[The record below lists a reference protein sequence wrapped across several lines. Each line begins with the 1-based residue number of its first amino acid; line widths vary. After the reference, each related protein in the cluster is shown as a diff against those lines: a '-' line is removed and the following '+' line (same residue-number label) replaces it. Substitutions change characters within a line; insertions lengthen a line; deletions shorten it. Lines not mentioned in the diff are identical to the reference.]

1 MNGNSRLQL
10 VFTPG
15 ARRPGSADERLDE
28 RLQEIKR
35 SMRTR
40 FTWIAAVLVLLSIG
54 FVMACSTKYSHSSN
68 GLLVVPSR
76 DSQAMQTFSI
86 DLSNG
91 HVQQINNVNG
101 PPVTGLPSFVLLDPA
116 GTYAYVATTVDC
128 SPTNPAANTSL
139 TAVQGAILAYK
150 INSDG
155 TLAAGNTPVFLPGNP
170 AYPSTFPA
178 CGLDDAS
185 NPNGGNQVAG
195 MTMDSAG
202 KFLFV
207 AMAPGTAIYTTNT
220 NLVPPTTTT
229 VTLPS
234 SGIAVYSIGANAGLT
249 AVTGSPFA
257 VPATAGQAATPSA
270 LALTSTV
277 FPALYAPCSGQT
289 APSAANLYVTDSVNN
304 MLFNYMVSSSGI
316 LTLVPTGTNPI
327 ATGTVPSG
335 VAVDPCDRFVYVA
348 NMTGNSVSAYTICT
362 AINLTAQ
369 PPCLNADF
377 SLNPV
382 QGSPFSAAD
391 HPGPIAVDPY
401 ANFVYVVDT
410 GSSQIT
416 GFRISAGNGSLA
428 SFATVATNSGPN
440 SIAIRSDDSWL
451 FVANTGSANISEFG
465 ITPASGALTLQ
476 TATTTLNYP
485 SGVAVK

>member
-1 MNGNSRLQL
+1 
-10 VFTPG
+10 
-15 ARRPGSADERLDE
+15 
-28 RLQEIKR
+28 
-35 SMRTR
+35 MRTR

-76 DSQAMQTFSI
+76 DSQVMQTFSI

-101 PPVTGLPSFVLLDPA
+101 PPVTGLPSSVILDPA
-116 GTYAYVATTVDC
+116 GTYAYVSTTVDC
-128 SPTNPAANTSL
+128 TPTNPVANTSL

-155 TLAAGNTPVFLPGNP
+155 TLATGNAPVFLPGNP
-170 AYPSTFPA
+170 AYPSTFPP

-185 NPNGGNQVAG
+185 NPNGGNQAAG

-207 AMAPGTAIYTTNT
+207 AMAQGSAIYTTNT
-220 NLVPPTTTT
+220 NVTPPTETT

-234 SGIAVYSIGANAGLT
+234 LGIAVYSIGANASLSP
-249 AVTGSPFA
+249 VPGSPFA
-257 VPATAGQAATPSA
+257 VPASAGQPATPSA
-270 LALTSTV
+270 LALTSTA
-277 FPALYAPCSGQT
+277 FPALYAPCSSQT
-289 APSAANLYVTDSVNN
+289 APATENLYVTDSVNN
-304 MLFNYMVSSSGI
+304 MLFNYMVSSSGS
-316 LTLVPTGTNPI
+316 LSLVPTGTNPI

-335 VAVDPCDRFVYVA
+335 VAVDPCDRFVYVT
-348 NMTGNSVSAYTICT
+348 NMSNNNVSAYTICS

-382 QGSPFSAAD
+382 QGSPFGAAD
-391 HPGPIAVDPY
+391 LPGPIAVDAY
-401 ANFVYVVDT
+401 ASYVYVVDT

-428 SFATVATNSGPN
+428 SFTTVATNSGPN

-451 FVANTGSANISEFG
+451 FVANNTSNNVSEFG

>member
-1 MNGNSRLQL
+1 
-10 VFTPG
+10 
-15 ARRPGSADERLDE
+15 
-28 RLQEIKR
+28 
-35 SMRTR
+35 MRTR

-76 DSQAMQTFSI
+76 DSQVMQTFSI

-91 HVQQINNVNG
+91 HVAQINNVNG
-101 PPVTGLPSFVLLDPA
+101 PPVTGLPSSVLLDPA
-116 GTYAYVATTVDC
+116 GTYAYVATTMDC
-128 SPTNPAANTSL
+128 TPTNPAANTSL
-139 TAVQGAILAYK
+139 TAVQSAILAYK

-185 NPNGGNQVAG
+185 NPNGGNIIAG

-207 AMAPGTAIYTTNT
+207 ALAQGSAIYTINTNT
-220 NLVPPTTTT
+220 TPIATT

-234 SGIAVYSIGANAGLT
+234 LGIAVYAIGANAGLT

-257 VPATAGQAATPSA
+257 VPGTAGQAANPSA
-270 LALTSTV
+270 LALTSTT
-277 FPALYAPCSGQT
+277 FPALYAPCSGQA
-289 APSAANLYVTDSVNN
+289 APSTANLYVTDSVNN
-304 MLFNYMVSSSGI
+304 MLFNYLVSSSGS
-316 LTLVPTGTNPI
+316 LSQVTTGINPI
-327 ATGTVPSG
+327 ATGSVPSG
-335 VAVDPCDRFVYVA
+335 VAVDPCDRFVYVT
-348 NMTGNSVSAYTICT
+348 NMSNNNVSAYTICT
-362 AINLTAQ
+362 AINLSAQ

-382 QGSPFSAAD
+382 AGSPFNVGD
-391 HPGPIAVDPY
+391 LPGPIAVDAY

-410 GSSQIT
+410 GSSQISA
-416 GFRISAGNGSLA
+416 FRISAGNGALA
-428 SFATVATNSGPN
+428 GLSPATVATNSGPN

-451 FVANTGSANISEFG
+451 FVANTNSNNISEFG

-476 TATTTLNYP
+476 TAVTTLNLP

>member
-1 MNGNSRLQL
+1 
-10 VFTPG
+10 
-15 ARRPGSADERLDE
+15 
-28 RLQEIKR
+28 
-35 SMRTR
+35 MRTR
-40 FTWIAAVLVLLSIG
+40 FTWIAAVLVLLLIG

-76 DSQAMQTFSI
+76 DSQVMQTFSI
-86 DLSNG
+86 NLSNG

-101 PPVTGLPSFVLLDPA
+101 PPVIGLPSSVLLDPA

-128 SPTNPAANTSL
+128 TPTNPPMNTSL
-139 TAVQGAILAYK
+139 TAVQGALLAYK

-155 TLAAGNTPVFLPGNP
+155 TLAAGNAPVYLPGNP
-170 AYPSTFPA
+170 AYPSTFPP

-202 KFLFV
+202 KFIFV
-207 AMAPGTAIYTTNT
+207 AMAEGSAIYTINTNT
-220 NLVPPTTTT
+220 TPIATT
-229 VTLPS
+229 VSLPS
-234 SGIAVYSIGANAGLT
+234 LGIAVYSIGANGSLST
-249 AVTGSPFA
+249 VSGSPFV
-257 VPATAGQAATPSA
+257 VPATAGQPATPSA
-270 LALTSTV
+270 LALTSTAL
-277 FPALYAPCSGQT
+277 PALYAPCSSQT
-289 APSAANLYVTDSVNN
+289 APATENLYVTDSVNN
-304 MLFNYMVSSSGI
+304 MLFNYMVSASGS
-316 LTLVPTGTNPI
+316 LSLVPTGTNPI

-335 VAVDPCDRFVYVA
+335 VAVDPCDRFVYVS
-348 NMTGNSVSAYTICT
+348 NMTGNSVSAYTICS
-362 AINLTAQ
+362 AINLNAQ

-391 HPGPIAVDPY
+391 HPGPMAVDAY

-428 SFATVATNSGPN
+428 SFTTVATNSGPN

-476 TATTTLNYP
+476 TAVTTLNYP